1 MKIHS
6 TLPTNPAFFGYY
18 ARLIPTLFR
27 VGFLSQLFS
36 AGIETY
42 ILYAILRPKFE
53 GVQAPGAAALLGALF
68 LVVLLEVGLRT
79 GAAFSVRAI
88 LHRKFSGLDLP
99 MTVFILGLSGS
110 LLLCSI
116 VLHIEGAKEA
126 VEVSSSSPA
135 IESAAEINRAGTS
148 EAEAL
153 LRTFSQDSATIA
165 AAYAAKI
172 RAAKIEAAAKERKYK
187 AKKGATKRGAAEIR
201 AKGEER
207 LAALEVERAEKLQAA
222 QERKEGRLDK
232 IKNRQYS
239 AADNIEARN
248 ERARK
253 REAERL
259 NKYGS
264 YLSIFSV
271 LTVVFF
277 LLTIALNEIYKKGSG
292 LEEVPIASQY
302 QFEPGLLSKLS
313 GAIGDK
319 FQAHARRAIE
329 RIEEGIPAP
338 RAPLTPHPLYD
349 YAGLQPERLT
359 IQTRRRPEIG
369 GGANNGGSTDQSGRK
384 QEGGRNGKHHP
395 GGDQSGHNPGEDE
408 NGGLFVAA
416 METPGGGGGGNKQP
430 EPEDNSA
437 NNGGSGSLAA
447 AILGGKQTAANSA
460 EKMYIERPTFT
471 IEHNGK
477 HYTLRDVNSFITTY
491 TRRAET
497 ARKQGNQEALQTRE
511 EALQYWQER
520 RAELL
525 LKMQAAG

>member
-6 TLPTNPAFFGYY
+6 TLPEKPDFYGYY
-18 ARLIPTLFR
+18 ARLIPTLFK

-36 AGIETY
+36 AVIETY
-42 ILYAILRPKFE
+42 ILYAILRPKFD
-53 GVQAPGAAALLGALF
+53 GIQAPGAAALLGALF

-88 LHRKFSGLDLP
+88 LHRKFAGLDLP
-99 MTVFILGLSGS
+99 MTVFIFLLSGS
-110 LLLCSI
+110 LLLCSV

-126 VEVSSSSPA
+126 VEVSSAGPA
-135 IESAAEINRAGTS
+135 LESAAEINQAGTS

-153 LRTFSQDSATIA
+153 LRTFAQDSATIA
-165 AAYAAKI
+165 AAYTAKIKAAKM
-172 RAAKIEAAAKERKYK
+172 EAAAKERKYR
-187 AKKGATKRGAAEIR
+187 AKKGATERGAAAIR

-222 QERKEGRLDK
+222 QERKEARLDR
-232 IKNRQYS
+232 IKSRQYS

-248 ERARK
+248 DRARK
-253 REAERL
+253 REEARL

-264 YLSIFSV
+264 YLSTFSV

-292 LEEVPIASQY
+292 LNEVAIASQY

-313 GAIGDK
+313 TAIEDK

-329 RIEEGIPAP
+329 RIEESIPAP
-338 RAPLTPHPLYD
+338 RAPLAPHPLFD
-349 YAGLQPERLT
+349 YTGLQPERLT
-359 IQTRRRPEIG
+359 VQTRLRPEIG
-369 GGANNGGSTDQSGRK
+369 GDANNGGSTDQSGRK
-384 QEGGRNGKHHP
+384 QEGGLNGKHHA
-395 GGDQSGHNPGEDE
+395 GGDQRGTRPGEDE

-416 METPGGGGGGNKQP
+416 MKTPGGGGSGNKQP
-430 EPEDNSA
+430 EEEDNSA

-447 AILGGKQTAANSA
+447 AILGGKQTAANRT
-460 EKMYIERPTFT
+460 EKVYIERPAFT

-525 LKMQAAG
+525 KKMEAAG

>member
-1 MKIHS
+1 MKVHS
-6 TLPTNPAFFGYY
+6 TLPEKTDFFGYY
-18 ARLIPTLFR
+18 ARLIPTLFK

-36 AGIETY
+36 AVIETY
-42 ILYAILRPKFE
+42 ILFAILRPKFE

-99 MTVFILGLSGS
+99 MTIFIFLLSGS
-110 LLLCSI
+110 LLLCSV

-126 VEVSSSSPA
+126 VEVSSTGPA
-135 IESAAEINRAGTS
+135 LESAAEVNQAGHQ

-153 LRTFSQDSATIA
+153 LRSFAQDSATIA

-172 RAAKIEAAAKERKYK
+172 KAAQIEAGAQERKYR
-187 AKKGATKRGAAEIR
+187 AKKGATERGAAAIR
-201 AKGEER
+201 AKGEQR
-207 LAALEVERAEKLQAA
+207 LAALEAERADKLQAA
-222 QERKEGRLDK
+222 QERKEARLERAK
-232 IKNRQYS
+232 SRQYS

-248 ERARK
+248 QEARK
-253 REAERL
+253 KEERRL

-264 YLSIFSV
+264 YLSTFSV

-292 LEEVPIASQY
+292 LKEVAIPSQY
-302 QFEPGLLSKLS
+302 QFEPALLSKLAT
-313 GAIGDK
+313 AIEDK

-329 RIEEGIPAP
+329 RIEESIPAP
-338 RAPLTPHPLYD
+338 RAPLSPHPLFDYD
-349 YAGLQPERLT
+349 GLEPERLT
-359 IQTRRRPEIG
+359 VQTRLR
-369 GGANNGGSTDQSGRK
+369 ANSANSNPAGDQSTRK
-384 QEGGRNGKHHP
+384 QEAGLNGKHHA
-395 GGDQSGHNPGEDE
+395 GGDQRGTRPGEDE

-416 METPGGGGGGNKQP
+416 MKTPGGGGGGSKRPQRP
-430 EPEDNSA
+430 DNSD

-447 AILGGKQTAANSA
+447 ALLGTDSNGANSA
-460 EKMYIERPTFT
+460 EKVYIERPAFT

-491 TRRAET
+491 TRRADA
-497 ARKQGNQEALQTRE
+497 ARKQGNQEALQSRA
-511 EALQYWQER
+511 EAVEYWQSR

-525 LKMQAAG
+525 KKMEAAG